1 MAKVRHYS
9 NSFSGS
15 ELWKMT
21 EDYGESNVDKSSYV
35 PDISTTRSFL
45 GSASGRNVQGV
56 YDFPD
61 GKDTGFIVATMLRQK
76 GLDLTEID
84 MIGKIISAHVDSLK
98 EKDKQDEL
106 DKIKQQTTDEI
117 MDYVTNYVKS
127 QKTSDS
133 VGDAKSE

>member
-1 MAKVRHYS
+1 MAKIYHYS
-9 NSFSGS
+9 NVFAGK

-21 EDYGESNVDKSSYV
+21 DDYGESNTDKSSYL

-45 GSASGRNVQGV
+45 GSAAGRNVQGV

-61 GKDTGFIVATMLRQK
+61 GKDTGFVVATMLRQK
-76 GLDLTEID
+76 GLDPTEID
-84 MIGKIISAHVDSLK
+84 KIGEIITAHVDSLK
-98 EKDKQDEL
+98 DKDKQDEL
-106 DKIKQQTTDEI
+106 DRIKQQTTDEI

-133 VGDAKSE
+133 VGDTKSE

>member
-9 NSFSGS
+9 NVFAGK

-21 EDYGESNVDKSSYV
+21 EDYGESNTDKSSYV

-45 GSASGRNVQGV
+45 GSVTGRNVQGL

-61 GKDTGFIVATMLRQK
+61 GKDTGFVVATMLRQK
-76 GLDLTEID
+76 GLDPTEID
-84 MIGKIISAHVDSLK
+84 KIGEIITAHVESLK
-98 EKDKQDEL
+98 SKDRQDEL

-117 MDYVTNYVKS
+117 MDYVTNFVKS

-133 VGDAKSE
+133 VVDAQSE